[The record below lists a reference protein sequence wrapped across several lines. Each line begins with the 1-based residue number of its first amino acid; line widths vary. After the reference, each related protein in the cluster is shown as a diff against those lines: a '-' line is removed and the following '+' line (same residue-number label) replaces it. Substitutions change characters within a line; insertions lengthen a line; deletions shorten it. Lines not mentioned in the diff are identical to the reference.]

1 MFVRN
6 HNLFFQAMVAVKNI
20 EWQEQYPMDFYSNS
34 SLGAWTPNHEQCKLG
49 KKRTNKK
56 NPDVSVTVQESDM
69 EKCACVSKQTENM
82 EKT

>member
-1 MFVRN
+1 
-6 HNLFFQAMVAVKNI
+6 MVAVKSI

-49 KKRTNKK
+49 KKRTKVKK
-56 NPDVSVTVQESDM
+56 PKVSGEGKEGDS
-69 EKCACVSKQTENM
+69 KACVNRETQNV

>member
-1 MFVRN
+1 
-6 HNLFFQAMVAVKNI
+6 MVAVKSI

-49 KKRTNKK
+49 KKRTKVKK
-56 NPDVSVTVQESDM
+56 PEVSGERKEGDS
-69 EKCACVSKQTENM
+69 KACACVNRETQNV